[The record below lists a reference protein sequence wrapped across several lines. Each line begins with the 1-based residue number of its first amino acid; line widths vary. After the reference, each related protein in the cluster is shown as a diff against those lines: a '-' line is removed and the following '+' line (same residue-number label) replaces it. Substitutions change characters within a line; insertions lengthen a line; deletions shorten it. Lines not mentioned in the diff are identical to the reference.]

1 MYIGENAVIF
11 TSGGHANER
20 QINIINIKNKKSE
33 KISNVFLPVMVSC
46 LKKKALIYCV
56 EMKGKQK
63 IIINDKQDTVDI
75 KNETVLSWPTGI
87 SVDTDGN
94 VYVVRY

>member
-1 MYIGENAVIF
+1 M
-11 TSGGHANER
+11 S
-20 QINIINIKNKKSE
+20 
-33 KISNVFLPVMVSC
+33 
-46 LKKKALIYCV
+46 KKKALIYCV

-75 KNETVLSWPTGI
+75 KNETVLSWPAGI